1 MSKIGSRIKEARKKA
16 GLSQETL
23 ADKIHV
29 NRSYLS
35 LVENGKSS
43 PTFEFLDKVASGLSL
58 QVEDLVLGHQ
68 ISDFI
73 MRKPG
78 EAPEYEGL
86 QDFLQD
92 REQMLMMNPSD
103 EEIGVLRTI
112 RVDQRFRPS
121 KRFFIDALLDYR
133 KGRIGR

>member
-23 ADKIHV
+23 ADSIHV

-58 QVEDLVLGHQ
+58 QVEDLVLGQQ
-68 ISDFI
+68 ISDYVLTH
-73 MRKPG
+73 PG
-78 EAPEYEGL
+78 EAPIYEGL
-86 QDFLQD
+86 LDFLRD
-92 REQMLMMNPSD
+92 EEQRLLMNPSE
-103 EEIGVLRTI
+103 EEISVLRGI
-112 RVDQRFRPS
+112 RVDKRFKPS